1 MFTSVHES
9 RRRREQ
15 RRPYVPRHERD
26 GFRADR
32 NAGLAV
38 ALAVLLVFVA
48 AASAHAAV
56 LRVAARGPHVATRHV
71 GAASVPV
78 ASRHATAVSV
88 PVATRHVVA
97 APAGL
102 LAAGLYGVAGLR

>member
-9 RRRREQ
+9 RRRHEQ
-15 RRPYVPRHERD
+15 RRPHVPRHQRD

-48 AASAHAAV
+48 ATSAHGAILHAAHV
-56 LRVAARGPHVATRHV
+56 APRHVAAISAHPVTRHV
-71 GAASVPV
+71 AAS
-78 ASRHATAVSV
+78 
-88 PVATRHVVA
+88 
-97 APAGL
+97 G
-102 LAAGLYGVAGLR
+102 GVARLR